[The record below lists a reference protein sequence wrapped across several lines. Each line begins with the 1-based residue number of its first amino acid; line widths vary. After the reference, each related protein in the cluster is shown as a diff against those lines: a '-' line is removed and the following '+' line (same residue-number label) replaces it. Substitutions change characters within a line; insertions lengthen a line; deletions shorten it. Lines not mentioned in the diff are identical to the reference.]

1 MALFPDLPTTMA
13 LKYGVS
19 LSGFQEEST
28 LVKLDGLATGVA
40 GARNEIDS
48 LLTQFQKSIVAP
60 KIPLSANLLTSAKKR
75 FKNERIAACLLP
87 SQGRSDVAICS
98 FSPEDHER
106 AVKIMCKPSVKH
118 VPFQPHPSLR
128 ALPLE
133 ETATEL
139 SVIVEV
145 NEAAQKIYVRG
156 FVHEDV
162 VSAQEKISSLVQ
174 ATLVQ
179 FSPIVCTPEQM
190 LYLRS
195 KLRSP
200 NEATQHAL
208 DALPAK
214 VISERNRP
222 LHFRGSPMDIESAQT
237 QIIEGP
243 LLQGLKHHSKTFKAH
258 PKSYYQI
265 EEHILRPVKEKHPDF
280 VYDKRDNEG
289 SGKESSTRRRGPTK
303 AEESSFTVT
312 VLSQDSVV
320 LDEVFSQ
327 LEAVSPCVKTL
338 NIKYRNELPC
348 VQEKK
353 EVTEKQYR
361 VRIVIKADSSTVL
374 IFGLTEGETRQGLND
389 LREHIDST
397 ITVQKFIKLD
407 RNQSRYMQ
415 QKKSDDWQD
424 LKSDCTSFELIDKRR
439 QETDTVLIRVEG
451 TVQQVK
457 AVEQGLAEM
466 MGGNYFVKTFKL
478 EVQKRHNR
486 MWLKHWKAKIKEKEE
501 SHDFIITFTRK
512 EMTEISEE
520 NKSVEYEFTMC
531 GCEED
536 GTNEVEEEIRRQ
548 QMTDKIIELSPE
560 ATKALYTGMT
570 EKQLHVSDQY
580 TVNMFI
586 DTRRNR
592 VVLNAPEECGDDL
605 ESAEEE
611 IHKFVGNRTT
621 MEKEIP
627 IDDPVIGVIL
637 RSKAKSLSHLAYANR
652 LSKPLGVTV
661 QCLRRPRCGL
671 LLRGSQDAILKVEP
685 LVHTRVISQIQSTV
699 DEIKIPVDPLLL
711 PFFSTTEF
719 AHFKSK
725 LQEDLCVV
733 GTFPTLKKP
742 NQVIK
747 SVYLQ
752 TTSSACCIK
761 LDICNGCMVNEE
773 VDAIVNAANEN
784 LHHTG
789 GLARAIL
796 NAGGDAIQRESTQH
810 IQAHG
815 KLKTGSVVCLGA
827 GNLSCKKVIHAVGPR
842 WVDGSC
848 GEEQALYFTVLA
860 TIQTAQ
866 EEGFESVALPAL
878 STGIFGMPEDVCVRT
893 SIKAVRDFCQTNPNS
908 CITNVRFV
916 LLQDSLAEKFAAAL
930 DSDILLGSIM
940 QGKQAS
946 ETSTA
951 KTHYIWEWMD
961 DNRSFT
967 PYSLDLN
974 SMLNDQ
980 YKHNPHGSVTF
991 MTKNSSYLIDFA
1003 TMVQTNVITNFQ
1015 REVKRIL
1022 AASASAPAAQSCIL
1036 WQFHND
1042 QGKLTPYTPPDCQA
1056 IELMYQNRTPLP
1068 LMIKG
1073 RPYTF
1078 DFVQMCQVNV
1088 ATSYKRPI
1096 VRSTSSERGVTGRDE
1111 LSDTPDQSPETMR
1124 KKAVV
1129 TLRGPQANLP
1139 LAKSKLDDKLKN
1151 ALKSNDILFPATM
1164 EGQILR
1170 MVQRHKISF
1179 TIRNADQTDQKGR
1192 KRPTKVLTIKGLSHL
1207 VHKATSAVQEEI
1219 ISYQTAA
1226 PEESGVEVPP
1236 DWQPQTQNLELFA
1249 ITRGSLE
1256 WNKVESHFNT
1266 TLPSVAVL
1274 QITRLQNKWL
1284 WERYAQ
1290 HKRRLEYKNSGN
1302 VNERE
1307 LFHGT
1312 RNNDPRVIYEGEDG
1326 FDMRYSAQGMWG
1338 LANYFAV
1345 KASYSHSYAY
1355 AKSDGSRQMFLVKVL
1370 TGDSYS
1376 SAPNHHLRMP
1386 PEKQSGAGGKL
1397 QFATPRYDT
1406 VTGNTA
1412 GSQVFMAYDNDKAYP
1427 AYLIQYK

>member
-40 GARNEIDS
+40 GARHEIDS
-48 LLTQFQKSIVAP
+48 LLTQFQKSIV
-60 KIPLSANLLTSAKKR
+60 PLSANLLTSAKKR

-98 FSPEDHER
+98 FSREDHER

-190 LYLRS
+190 LYLRT

-265 EEHILRPVKEKHPDF
+265 EEHILRPMKQKHPDF

-312 VLSQDSVV
+312 ILSQDSVV
-320 LDEVFSQ
+320 FDEVLSQ

-424 LKSDCTSFELIDKRR
+424 LKSDCTSFELLDKRR

-478 EVQKRHNR
+478 EVQERHNR

-501 SHDFIITFTRK
+501 SHDFIITFTTK

-548 QMTDKIIELSPE
+548 QTTDKIIELSPE
-560 ATKALYTGMT
+560 ATKALLTGMT

-605 ESAEEE
+605 EAAEEE

-652 LSKPLGVTV
+652 IFKPLGVTV
-661 QCLRRPRCGL
+661 QCVRRPRCGL

-685 LVHTRVISQIQSTV
+685 LVHTQVISQIQSTV
-699 DEIKIPVDPLLL
+699 NEIKIPVDPLLL

-742 NQVIK
+742 NKVIK

-752 TTSSACCIK
+752 TTSSASCIK

-848 GEEQALYFTVLA
+848 GEEQALYSTVLA

-930 DSDILLGSIM
+930 DSDILLGSIV

-946 ETSTA
+946 ET
-951 KTHYIWEWMD
+951 
-961 DNRSFT
+961 
-967 PYSLDLN
+967 
-974 SMLNDQ
+974 
-980 YKHNPHGSVTF
+980 
-991 MTKNSSYLIDFA
+991 
-1003 TMVQTNVITNFQ
+1003 
-1015 REVKRIL
+1015 
-1022 AASASAPAAQSCIL
+1022 
-1036 WQFHND
+1036 
-1042 QGKLTPYTPPDCQA
+1042 KL
-1056 IELMYQNRTPLP
+1056 
-1068 LMIKG
+1068 
-1073 RPYTF
+1073 
-1078 DFVQMCQVNV
+1078 
-1088 ATSYKRPI
+1088 
-1096 VRSTSSERGVTGRDE
+1096 E
-1111 LSDTPDQSPETMR
+1111 LSGTPDQSPETMR

-1219 ISYQTAA
+1219 ISYQTAT

-1236 DWQPQTQNLELFA
+1236 DWQPQNQNLEKFA
-1249 ITRGSLE
+1249 IARGSLE
-1256 WNKVESHFNT
+1256 WNKVESHFKT
-1266 TLPSVAVL
+1266 TLPGVAVL

-1290 HKRRLEYKNSGN
+1290 HKRRLAYKNSGN

-1312 RNNDPRVIYEGEDG
+1312 GSNDPRLIYEGEDG

-1338 LANYFAV
+1338 RANYFAV
-1345 KASYSHSYAY
+1345 NASYSDDYAY
-1355 AKSDGSRQMFLVKVL
+1355 RKSDGSRQMFLVKVL

-1376 SAPNHHLRMP
+1376 SAPNGNLRMP
-1386 PEKQSGAGGKL
+1386 PEKQSGAGGAL

-1406 VTGNTA
+1406 VTGNTR

>member
-1 MALFPDLPTTMA
+1 MTQ
-13 LKYGVS
+13 KYGVS

-40 GARNEIDS
+40 GARHEIDS

-87 SQGRSDVAICS
+87 SQGRPDVAICS
-98 FSPEDHER
+98 FSPDDHER
-106 AVKIMCKPSVKH
+106 AVKIMCSKPSVRY

-133 ETATEL
+133 ETATEF

-145 NEAAQKIYVRG
+145 NEGEQKIYVRG

-162 VSAQEKISSLVQ
+162 VSARQKISSLVQ

-243 LLQGLKHHSKTFKAH
+243 LFQGLKHHSKTFKAH

-265 EEHILRPVKEKHPDF
+265 EDHILRPMKEKHPDF
-280 VYDKRDNEG
+280 VYNKRDHEG
-289 SGKESSTRRRGPTK
+289 SGKESSTRMRGSTK

-312 VLSQDSVV
+312 ILSQNSVVFDEVLS
-320 LDEVFSQ
+320 E

-348 VQEKK
+348 VQERK

-361 VRIVIKADSSTVL
+361 VRILIRADSSTVL
-374 IFGLTEGETRQGLND
+374 IFGLTEGEARQCLNN

-407 RNQSRYMQ
+407 RNQFRYMQ

-424 LKSDCTSFELIDKRR
+424 LKRDCTSFELLDKRR

-457 AVEQGLAEM
+457 AVEQGLTEM

-486 MWLKHWKAKIKEKEE
+486 MWLKHWKAIIKEKEE

-512 EMTEISEE
+512 EMAELSEE

-536 GTNEVEEEIRRQ
+536 GTNEVEEEIRRKQ
-548 QMTDKIIELSPE
+548 TTDKIIELSPE

-592 VVLNAPEECGDDL
+592 VVLTAPEECRDDL
-605 ESAEEE
+605 EAAEEE

-637 RSKAKSLSHLAYANR
+637 RSKAKSLSHLAHANR
-652 LSKPLGVTV
+652 LSKPLGVSV

-685 LVHTRVISQIQSTV
+685 LVHTHVISQIQSTV
-699 DEIKIPVDPLLL
+699 DELKIPVDPLLL

-719 AHFKSK
+719 THFKSK

-752 TTSSACCIK
+752 TTSSASCIK
-761 LDICNGCMVNEE
+761 LDI
-773 VDAIVNAANEN
+773 
-784 LHHTG
+784 
-789 GLARAIL
+789 
-796 NAGGDAIQRESTQH
+796 
-810 IQAHG
+810 
-815 KLKTGSVVCLGA
+815 
-827 GNLSCKKVIHAVGPR
+827 
-842 WVDGSC
+842 
-848 GEEQALYFTVLA
+848 
-860 TIQTAQ
+860 
-866 EEGFESVALPAL
+866 
-878 STGIFGMPEDVCVRT
+878 
-893 SIKAVRDFCQTNPNS
+893 
-908 CITNVRFV
+908 
-916 LLQDSLAEKFAAAL
+916 
-930 DSDILLGSIM
+930 
-940 QGKQAS
+940 
-946 ETSTA
+946 
-951 KTHYIWEWMD
+951 
-961 DNRSFT
+961 
-967 PYSLDLN
+967 
-974 SMLNDQ
+974 
-980 YKHNPHGSVTF
+980 
-991 MTKNSSYLIDFA
+991 SS
-1003 TMVQTNVITNFQ
+1003 
-1015 REVKRIL
+1015 
-1022 AASASAPAAQSCIL
+1022 
-1036 WQFHND
+1036 
-1042 QGKLTPYTPPDCQA
+1042 
-1056 IELMYQNRTPLP
+1056 
-1068 LMIKG
+1068 
-1073 RPYTF
+1073 
-1078 DFVQMCQVNV
+1078 
-1088 ATSYKRPI
+1088 
-1096 VRSTSSERGVTGRDE
+1096 E

-1151 ALKSNDILFPATM
+1151 ALKSNDIPFPAAM
-1164 EGQILR
+1164 EGQILV
-1170 MVQRHKISF
+1170 MVQRQKISF
-1179 TIRNADQTDQKGR
+1179 TIRNADQIDQKGR

-1236 DWQPQTQNLELFA
+1236 DWQPQTQNLEKFA
-1249 ITRGSLE
+1249 IARGSLE
-1256 WNKVESHFNT
+1256 WNKVESHFKT

-1345 KASYSHSYAY
+1345 NASYSHAYAY

-1370 TGDSYS
+1370 TGDSHS
-1376 SAPNHHLRMP
+1376 STPNRNLRMP

-1406 VTGNTA
+1406 VTGNTG